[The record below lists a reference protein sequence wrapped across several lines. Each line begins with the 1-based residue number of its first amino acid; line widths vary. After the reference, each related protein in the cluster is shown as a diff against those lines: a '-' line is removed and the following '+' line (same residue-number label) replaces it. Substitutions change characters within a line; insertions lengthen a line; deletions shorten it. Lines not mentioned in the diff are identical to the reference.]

1 MKYRIERLEQAQVAD
16 IYSQYLTKHFP
27 ADEVKPLKSINRMW
41 DMGAYRA
48 YAMYSE
54 EATNQDN
61 DAVQPTLIGYAFFAT
76 APTCDLILLDYFAI
90 LEPCRGQGLG
100 SLFLQEL
107 KNLLPDYKGILIE
120 TEDIDRAQNE
130 TELQTRRKRDLFYE
144 KNGVLRTRVKG
155 TVYGVHY
162 AVWNFPLS
170 GISDDVSCQKGM
182 EQIYR
187 IMIPGEKNTKYV
199 KIEIAF

>member
-1 MKYRIERLEQAQVAD
+1 MKYRIEQLKQAQVAD

-41 DMGAYRA
+41 DMDAYSA

-54 EATNQDN
+54 KATDQDN
-61 DAVQPTLIGYAFFAT
+61 GIVQPALIGYAFFAT

-90 LEPCRGQGLG
+90 LEPYRGQGMG
-100 SLFLQEL
+100 SRFLREM
-107 KNLLPDYKGILIE
+107 KNLLPNYKGLLIE
-120 TEDIDRAQNE
+120 TEDIDRAQDE
-130 TELQTRRKRDLFYE
+130 TEHRTRRKRDLFYE
-144 KNGVLRTRVKG
+144 KNGAFRTRVKG

-187 IMIPGEKNTKYV
+187 IMIPGAKNAKFV
-199 KIEIAF
+199 KIDIAF

>member
-1 MKYRIERLEQAQVAD
+1 MAD

-41 DMGAYRA
+41 DMGAYSA
-48 YAMYSE
+48 YAMWDGDA
-54 EATNQDN
+54 ATRDG
-61 DAVQPTLIGYAFFAT
+61 DADRSALIGYAFFAT
-76 APTCDLILLDYFAI
+76 APACDLILLDYFAI
-90 LEPCRGQGLG
+90 LDLYRGQGLG

-130 TELQTRRKRDLFYE
+130 AELQTRRKRDLFYE
-144 KNGVLRTRVKG
+144 KNGALRTGVKG

-170 GISDDVSCQKGM
+170 GISDDVSCQKGI

-187 IMIPGEKNTKYV
+187 IMIPGEKNKKFV
-199 KIEIAF
+199 KLDIIY